1 MDFEK
6 LRSLLENNKNDID
19 NAVKTIDNFQSG
31 KLKPIETSLPHL
43 NSASLGGLIPSL
55 IISIGARPGHGK
67 CLKKGTKII
76 MYDGSVKEVQDIV
89 VGDKL
94 MGVDS
99 TPRTVLSLARGEEEM
114 YWVRQNKGVDYCVN
128 KSHILSLKKSRQYG
142 KGNKGD
148 ILNIS
153 VEEYLKKSDKFK
165 SNYKGYK
172 VDVEFTEKPLQIDPY
187 YLGLWLGDGCKQ
199 NIRMIYTNDDEIVNY
214 IKSLGGNNSK
224 SQSYGML
231 LPSKTY
237 VDEFKSIYN
246 LKCRTGLFEKYI
258 PQDYL
263 INSKENR
270 LKLLAGLIDSDGH
283 YSNKNNCFE
292 IIQKNKKLAQ
302 QIVFLSNSL
311 GFRTSISEKVATLK
325 SKNYNCKVYRIVI
338 NGNINIIPTLIK
350 RKKAREWNSKVDWKV
365 TGIKVEF
372 DKIDNYYGFELDGD
386 RLFLLEDFT
395 VTHNTYTLHQL
406 KNDILDQNNKN
417 IAMLLYNWEMPWF
430 SLILIQLKKILKKSF
445 KEILQ
450 KKPTEDELVHYKEVM
465 DNMRD
470 ERLTTISKPLT
481 PDEWDFVTRE
491 WIENNL
497 DKELLIIGTDHLGIT
512 VGDDKTKTIYRLMEI
527 QNSIKLDY
535 PDKVCFLNL
544 FQLKREIE
552 AIWRAKDTN
561 PVGLRVTSEYL
572 FGADAMMQYSDIIF
586 AQVIP
591 EKANME
597 KYTSV
602 NKERYEHLEE
612 HFEDNPNPTSD
623 YVRLKGL
630 NRIYYDY
637 IKKRLPEDGEPNL
650 YCELLNK
657 EKEEF
662 IKATSE
668 KEKDYKE
675 EEDDIEF

>member
-6 LRSLLENNKNDID
+6 LRSLLENNKNDIN

-67 CLKKGTKII
+67 
-76 MYDGSVKEVQDIV
+76 
-89 VGDKL
+89 
-94 MGVDS
+94 
-99 TPRTVLSLARGEEEM
+99 
-114 YWVRQNKGVDYCVN
+114 
-128 KSHILSLKKSRQYG
+128 
-142 KGNKGD
+142 
-148 ILNIS
+148 
-153 VEEYLKKSDKFK
+153 
-165 SNYKGYK
+165 
-172 VDVEFTEKPLQIDPY
+172 
-187 YLGLWLGDGCKQ
+187 
-199 NIRMIYTNDDEIVNY
+199 
-214 IKSLGGNNSK
+214 
-224 SQSYGML
+224 
-231 LPSKTY
+231 
-237 VDEFKSIYN
+237 
-246 LKCRTGLFEKYI
+246 
-258 PQDYL
+258 
-263 INSKENR
+263 
-270 LKLLAGLIDSDGH
+270 
-283 YSNKNNCFE
+283 
-292 IIQKNKKLAQ
+292 
-302 QIVFLSNSL
+302 
-311 GFRTSISEKVATLK
+311 
-325 SKNYNCKVYRIVI
+325 
-338 NGNINIIPTLIK
+338 
-350 RKKAREWNSKVDWKV
+350 
-365 TGIKVEF
+365 
-372 DKIDNYYGFELDGD
+372 
-386 RLFLLEDFT
+386 
-395 VTHNTYTLHQL
+395 TYTLHQL

-450 KKPTEDELVHYKEVM
+450 KKPTEEELIHYKEVM

-491 WIENNL
+491 WIEDNL

-572 FGADAMMQYSDIIF
+572 FSGDSMNQYSDIVM

-597 KYTSV
+597 LYASV
-602 NKERYEHLEE
+602 NKERYKHLEE
-612 HFEDNPNPTSD
+612 HFQDDPNPTSD
-623 YVRLKGL
+623 YVRLKGT

-637 IKKRLPEDGEPNL
+637 IKKRLPEDGESTL
-650 YCELLNK
+650 YCQILNQ

>member
-6 LRSLLENNKNDID
+6 LRSLLENNKNDIN

-67 CLKKGTKII
+67 
-76 MYDGSVKEVQDIV
+76 
-89 VGDKL
+89 
-94 MGVDS
+94 
-99 TPRTVLSLARGEEEM
+99 
-114 YWVRQNKGVDYCVN
+114 
-128 KSHILSLKKSRQYG
+128 
-142 KGNKGD
+142 
-148 ILNIS
+148 
-153 VEEYLKKSDKFK
+153 
-165 SNYKGYK
+165 
-172 VDVEFTEKPLQIDPY
+172 
-187 YLGLWLGDGCKQ
+187 
-199 NIRMIYTNDDEIVNY
+199 
-214 IKSLGGNNSK
+214 
-224 SQSYGML
+224 
-231 LPSKTY
+231 
-237 VDEFKSIYN
+237 
-246 LKCRTGLFEKYI
+246 
-258 PQDYL
+258 
-263 INSKENR
+263 
-270 LKLLAGLIDSDGH
+270 
-283 YSNKNNCFE
+283 
-292 IIQKNKKLAQ
+292 
-302 QIVFLSNSL
+302 
-311 GFRTSISEKVATLK
+311 
-325 SKNYNCKVYRIVI
+325 
-338 NGNINIIPTLIK
+338 
-350 RKKAREWNSKVDWKV
+350 
-365 TGIKVEF
+365 
-372 DKIDNYYGFELDGD
+372 
-386 RLFLLEDFT
+386 
-395 VTHNTYTLHQL
+395 TYTLHQL

-450 KKPTEDELVHYKEVM
+450 KKPTEDELVHYKGVM

-491 WIENNL
+491 WIEDNL